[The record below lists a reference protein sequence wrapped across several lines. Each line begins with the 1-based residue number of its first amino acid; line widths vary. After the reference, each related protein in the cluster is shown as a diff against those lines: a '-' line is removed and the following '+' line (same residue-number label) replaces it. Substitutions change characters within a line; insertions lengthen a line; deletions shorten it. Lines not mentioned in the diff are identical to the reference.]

1 MKVYCSILS
10 SRVIF
15 NAFSAW
21 AIPIS
26 HWARSLCGLGLRIL
40 RNKDK
45 QLITLKILPCIAL
58 KKQSWPS
65 LNLSDRRFKLS
76 IYRVFLKGGQ
86 WLPCSAY
93 KQTLQQDHMTIT
105 IKSVCPK
112 LQLNWRQQAIFKPV
126 MRQRIILIYLF
137 KSSILFYKLFSF
149 QINILMSIN
158 TDWSSPS
165 PQ

>member
-45 QLITLKILPCIAL
+45 RLITLKHPEGPYISKATDKFTFHLQDTFERQTANPMLRIWADTGWIEWHHHWKCL
-58 KKQSWPS
+58 SWTINS
-65 LNLSDRRFKLS
+65 ERQEQAAFK
-76 IYRVFLKGGQ
+76 VHD
-86 WLPCSAY
+86 SA
-93 KQTLQQDHMTIT
+93 
-105 IKSVCPK
+105 
-112 LQLNWRQQAIFKPV
+112 
-126 MRQRIILIYLF
+126 MRWNLIYLLF
-137 KSSILFYKLFSF
+137 KSSIFFHT
-149 QINILMSIN
+149 NP
-158 TDWSSPS
+158 SPS
-165 PQ
+165 TTVFWLA